1 MKAERI
7 RSLLFHSFPIF
18 FSSTS
23 TPSYFLLHFLLLSLL
38 SPPRYALAVFP
49 ILGTRDTPQEPPS
62 RKKKPQTSTHTL
74 SLSLSSL
81 NSICFAS
88 FLALFR
94 LVDKMVRSFL
104 AVLLALVALGESSFL
119 LFYFDW
125 V

>member
-1 MKAERI
+1 MALGGAIEGKKKKMKAERI
-7 RSLLFHSFPIF
+7 RSFLFHSFPIF

-74 SLSLSSL
+74 SLSLL
-81 NSICFAS
+81 PQF
-88 FLALFR
+88 
-94 LVDKMVRSFL
+94 D
-104 AVLLALVALGESSFL
+104 LLC
-119 LFYFDW
+119 
-125 V
+125 